1 MFVRNRTR
9 VPFRVSVR
17 SKKIILEPNTVT
29 FIEDGLVT
37 EKQLRDIYGHRID
50 IINEDG
56 TSTRKPLVKKEPEV
70 KLEGR
75 KENLTDA
82 TLESILKEVTDELE
96 ADKYTNYDMSE
107 QEIQEA
113 LEDIQD
119 AKKQDRKSV
128 V

>member
-113 LEDIQD
+113 L
-119 AKKQDRKSV
+119 
-128 V
+128 

>member
-56 TSTRKPLVKKEPEV
+56 TTTEHVK
-70 KLEGR
+70 
-75 KENLTDA
+75 TA
-82 TLESILKEVTDELE
+82 TGESVIKRDQ
-96 ADKYTNYDMSE
+96 DGSYTETVQNFS
-107 QEIQEA
+107 IC
-113 LEDIQD
+113 
-119 AKKQDRKSV
+119 
-128 V
+128 